1 MRLRAQAL
9 AAARLAY
16 SAEMVDACLVLPV
29 TKGVDAVGGQF
40 DSWAESSGS
49 TGEVACIFTMLSAE
63 EQARQDSTLFKSV
76 ARLRLPIGTEVTRND
91 RVRITRRFGADLDD
105 GPTFAVAGDPRETL
119 GYLLVELAE
128 VTT

>member
-9 AAARLAY
+9 AAARLVY

-49 TGEVACIFTMLSAE
+49 TGEVACIFTTLSAE

-76 ARLRLPIGTEVTRND
+76 ARLRLPIGTEVTKND
-91 RVRITRRFGADLDD
+91 RVRITRRYGADLDD
-105 GPTFAVAGDPRETL
+105 GPTFSVAGDPRETL